1 MKSEGDEEDV
11 LKGTTLKVYRF
22 IYRQGKPMGVHDV
35 QRGLELSS
43 PSVAQY
49 HIKKL
54 LGAGLIRE
62 EREGY
67 VIDRRIFENMIR
79 VRRALIP
86 FQATYSIFFASTLVV
101 MLTLLRPPD
110 LTSIYVF
117 ALAVNGA
124 ALAISVYEVL
134 RAVRKL
140 Y

>member
-1 MKSEGDEEDV
+1 VKSAKDEEDI
-11 LKGTTLKVYRF
+11 LKGTTLRVYRL
-22 IYRQGKPMGVHDV
+22 IYRQGRPMGVHDV

-62 EREGY
+62 EQDGY
-67 VIDRRIFENMIR
+67 VIDRMIFENIIR

-110 LTSIYVF
+110 LTSVYVF
-117 ALAVNGA
+117 ALIVNGV
-124 ALAISVYEVL
+124 ALTISSYEVL
-134 RAVRKL
+134 RALRKV